1 MAGRRTVFGV
11 AYGPDPEG
19 YDVEWVASTARQH
32 DSGLPQD
39 VAVALA
45 TEAYGLLR
53 DIGSAD
59 APALARAL
67 LRSHPDRAV
76 SDLNAI
82 AKATVD
88 CFEGS

>member
-1 MAGRRTVFGV
+1 M

-19 YDVEWVASTARQH
+19 YDVQWVASTARQH
-32 DSGLPQD
+32 YPGLPQD
-39 VAVALA
+39 VAVALG
-45 TEAYGLLR
+45 TEAYRLLC

-67 LRSHPDRAV
+67 LLSHPDRAV
-76 SDLNAI
+76 SELNAV

-88 CFEGS
+88 CFEGT